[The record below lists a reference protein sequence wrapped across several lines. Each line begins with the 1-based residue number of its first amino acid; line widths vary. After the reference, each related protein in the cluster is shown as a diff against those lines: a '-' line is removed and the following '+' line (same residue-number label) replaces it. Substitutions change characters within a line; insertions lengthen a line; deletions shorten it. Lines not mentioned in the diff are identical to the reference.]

1 MAQAARVGLGCAVG
15 EVEEVWRRAGLD
27 ELDIIWNRA
36 AEYGADGE
44 APEGTPQGI
53 VQLSYLLRVYNSAM
67 GGGLGFAVEVNE
79 PFRLERARD
88 AMRYFGLPELAEL
101 VADLIEHD
109 LDGDHAESRQ
119 DDLDALLGPQDEALE
134 TAFRVKAAERPADFG
149 LE

>member
-1 MAQAARVGLGCAVG
+1 M
-15 EVEEVWRRAGLD
+15 EEVWRRAGLD

-36 AEYGADGE
+36 ADVGADGE
-44 APEGTPQGI
+44 APEGTPRGI

-79 PFRLERARD
+79 PFRLQRAMD
-88 AMRYFGLPELAEL
+88 AMWYFGLTELAAL

-119 DDLDALLGPQDEALE
+119 HDLHTLLGPQDEALE
-134 TAFRVKAAERPADFG
+134 AAFRAKAAERPADFG